1 MDEGDQVKV
10 RAVVVRLLPATVG
23 LACMFIYDWT
33 TSGYQLGW
41 MLLIGAGGFVA
52 TRAGIGLFRQRRAT
66 PGS

>member
-41 MLLIGAGGFVA
+41 MLLIGAAGFVVTYA
-52 TRAGIGLFRQRRAT
+52 AIRLYRRRQAT
-66 PGS
+66 PGG